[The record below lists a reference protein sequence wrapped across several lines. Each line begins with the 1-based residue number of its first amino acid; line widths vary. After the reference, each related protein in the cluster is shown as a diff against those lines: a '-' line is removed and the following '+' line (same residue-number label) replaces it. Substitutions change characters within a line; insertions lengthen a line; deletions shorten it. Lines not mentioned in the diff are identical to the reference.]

1 MPGQSETKTDWVIAA
16 DAITARML
24 ETAEGTLKKASEAV
38 YENMLYDVQSYL
50 RENIDFNLKSELD
63 RARSQELE
71 AKAALNAMRGVL
83 RQCQKA
89 LAVMVEPN
97 AISQT
102 TVITAFQQAVAAE
115 TAARKLL
122 AEFV

>member
-1 MPGQSETKTDWVIAA
+1 MTSQTKPLTDWEVAA

-24 ETAEGTLKKASEAV
+24 TNAEGVLKRASESV

-63 RARSQELE
+63 RARSQEAE
-71 AKAALNAMRGVL
+71 AKANLEQMRGVL
-83 RQCQKA
+83 RQCQQA
-89 LAVMVEPN
+89 RATMIRPE
-97 AISQT
+97 AIAQT
-102 TVITAFQQAVAAE
+102 TVIAAFQQAVSAE

-122 AEFV
+122 